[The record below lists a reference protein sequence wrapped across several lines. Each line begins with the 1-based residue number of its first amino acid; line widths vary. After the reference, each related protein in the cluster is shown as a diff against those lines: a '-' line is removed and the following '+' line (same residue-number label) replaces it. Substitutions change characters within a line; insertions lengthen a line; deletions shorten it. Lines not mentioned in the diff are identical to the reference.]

1 MARAGDFKTFLEQL
15 IMGRIDNGRVYY
27 SNHEIGRGG
36 LRLPFHPHDPCN
48 GFGTQWIWVHIKN
61 FSGQEFFLTNCTN
74 YIRLII
80 FVLVFTKMGY
90 LFR

>member
-48 GFGTQWIWVHIKN
+48 GFGYTSRIFQVKVKN
-61 FSGQEFFLTNCTN
+61 FS
-74 YIRLII
+74 
-80 FVLVFTKMGY
+80 
-90 LFR
+90 